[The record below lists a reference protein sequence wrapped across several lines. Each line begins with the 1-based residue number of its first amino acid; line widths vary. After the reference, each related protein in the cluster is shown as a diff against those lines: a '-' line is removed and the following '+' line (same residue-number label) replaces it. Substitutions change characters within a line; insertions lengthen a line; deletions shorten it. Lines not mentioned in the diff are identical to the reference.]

1 MGGLEDSQSC
11 VGKHMYARAQ
21 RSGKDALAQKLGQS
35 AAAKL
40 RERTVT
46 MRRKAPLPTPRAMP
60 PPGTHPSRRGR
71 PGTVTTPARPQLS
84 QAGMKLAKSLHGK

>member
-1 MGGLEDSQSC
+1 MGWLEDSQSC
-11 VGKHMYARAQ
+11 VGKHMYVCAQ

-60 PPGTHPSRRGR
+60 PPGTNSSRKGR
-71 PGTVTTPARPQLS
+71 PGTLPTPAPLQLS
-84 QAGMKLAKSLHGK
+84 QAGMKLAKSMHGK